1 MTAGTL
7 TLLLLVSGG
16 LFAVGLFGL
25 LARRAILFQLISL
38 ELMLAGPA
46 LGFVAGGAFHG
57 GQTGQA
63 MFVLILILAAAEV
76 ALGLALYLA
85 LSRVADTG
93 DSDTIRELG
102 H

>member
-93 DSDTIRELG
+93 DSDTIRELR

>member
-1 MTAGTL
+1 MNAATL
-7 TLLLLVSGG
+7 SILLLLSAG
-16 LFAVGLFGL
+16 LFATGFFGL

-46 LGFVAGGAFHG
+46 LGFIAGGAYHG

-85 LSRVADTG
+85 LRRVADVE
-93 DSDTIRELG
+93 DADTITRLR